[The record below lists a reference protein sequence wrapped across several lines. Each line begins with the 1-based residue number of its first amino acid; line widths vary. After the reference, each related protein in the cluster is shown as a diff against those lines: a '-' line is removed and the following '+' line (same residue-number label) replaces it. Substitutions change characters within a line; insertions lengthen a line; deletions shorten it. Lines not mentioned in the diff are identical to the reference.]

1 MPAWI
6 PYTLV
11 RVGLFALVFV
21 VLMLVGI
28 EGWLAA
34 IIAAVL
40 AFLVSYIFFRGMRA
54 RVAAELARARA
65 NPDKRPDEAVEDDD

>member
-1 MPAWI
+1 VPAWI

-11 RVGLFALVFV
+11 RIGLFAALFV
-21 VLMLVGI
+21 VLMLVGV

-34 IIAAVL
+34 ILAAVI

-54 RVAAELARARA
+54 RVAAELAESRSKT
-65 NPDKRPDEAVEDDD
+65 DKRPDEIAEDDR

>member
-11 RVGLFALVFV
+11 RVGLFAVVFV
-21 VLMLVGI
+21 VLMLVGL

-34 IIAAVL
+34 ILAAVL

-54 RVAAELARARA
+54 RVASELAAARA
-65 NPDKRPDEAVEDDD
+65 NTDKRPDEVVEDQD

>member
-1 MPAWI
+1 VPAWI

-11 RVGLFALVFV
+11 RVGLFALTFV
-21 VLMLVGI
+21 VLMLVGL

-34 IIAAVL
+34 ILAAVL

-54 RVAAELARARA
+54 RVATELAAARA
-65 NPDKRPDEAVEDDD
+65 NSDKRRDEAVEDQD

>member
-1 MPAWI
+1 VPAWI

-21 VLMLVGI
+21 VLMLVGL

-40 AFLVSYIFFRGMRA
+40 AFLVSYIFVRGLRA
-54 RVAAELARARA
+54 RVAAELAAARA
-65 NPDKRPDEAVEDDD
+65 NTDKRPDEAVEDDD